1 MGGRRTIESGRTAQS
16 LGRSPRALPGV
27 LAGLSRQLPVAVKI
41 AVPFALITLATSALL
56 AAYAAGSARRQLQ
69 SGYDAQLRQVQNAV
83 QVVYASNSNDPQP
96 INALLQRIK
105 ESDDL
110 VLVARV
116 FRPGPPPT
124 IWASTNSGDIG
135 QRPPADALVTMRTG
149 EETHRRIEEA
159 GVALQ
164 VTEAPLTANGKPTA
178 VLELNTRLDLL
189 TQSMASAGASSKMV
203 VGVAVGV
210 QVLALALILYWT
222 VLRRVSRLGRAA
234 SLVANGYLAVRLPE
248 ADEPRGRD
256 AIINVGREFDR
267 MLRAVQVRQ
276 RQQAAVAALG
286 QRALV
291 DENLDELLQEAAR
304 LVAQTLEVRYSVV
317 AEVLPDRGGMRIRA
331 GEGWKDGTIGKST
344 MPANDG
350 SQGGYTLMAG
360 QPVVSEDLSR
370 ETRFAVA
377 PVFREHAVI
386 GSAMAVLAGE
396 GQPWGVLGAASVTVR
411 EFTGDDVHF
420 LLAIANVLAE
430 AIQRTHAVRAL
441 SGSEARTGAIMQAA
455 LDSIVIM
462 DDAGAIV
469 EFNPAAE
476 RSFGYLSGEVTGKN
490 IVDLVALPAV
500 GENHPPGLTGYLSRG
515 RGIRMGERAEV
526 MARNKDGT
534 EFPIEI
540 TITRVP
546 TEGPPLYTAF
556 VRDISER
563 KQAEEQ
569 IAFLAYHDKLTHLPN
584 RAMFEEH
591 LELAIARA
599 RRNDLAVAVL
609 YMDLD
614 NFKLVND
621 SLGHE
626 AGDELLRQMAGR
638 LHEATRDTDLVARQ
652 GGDEF
657 LLLFADIE
665 RPAEDVGVGSVEFA
679 TQSAQRV
686 AERIQAALRT
696 PFQLA
701 DTEFFVSASMGI
713 SVFPVDAQDA
723 AQLLKN
729 ADASMYRSK
738 RGGPGGY
745 VLYSS
750 EASDNVNRLSFTTR
764 LRKAVEERQ
773 WTLHYQ
779 PILDLQSGEMVE
791 VEALVR
797 WQDPEGGLIAPGEF
811 IPLAEEMG
819 LIGAIGDWVLSE
831 ISRQSRQW
839 TDAGIP
845 LKIGFNLS
853 PRQLWQ
859 PDLGQ
864 RILLRLQSANV
875 DPSRITIEITE
886 SAAMSDPDRTQ
897 RVLRDLHERGLHLAI
912 DDFGTGYS
920 SLSRLKYMPVDLLK
934 IDRSFV
940 KDIPRDADASAIV
953 LAIIQ
958 MGRSLGMT
966 PLAEGIET
974 EEQWRFLVD
983 AGCILGQGYLFSKP
997 VPATEIEASLQRR
1010 GGLHLVH
1017 DAARPHPDAVNE

>member
-1 MGGRRTIESGRTAQS
+1 MGGRRTTESGRTGQS
-16 LGRSPRALPGV
+16 RGSTPRGLSSV
-27 LAGLSRQLPVAVKI
+27 LRGISRQLPVAVKI
-41 AVPFALITLATSALL
+41 AIPFALVTLATSALL
-56 AAYAAGSARRQLQ
+56 AAYATSSARRQLQ
-69 SGYDAQLRQVQNAV
+69 SGYDAQIRQVQNAV
-83 QVVYASNSNDPQP
+83 QVVFATDSTDPQP
-96 INALLQRIK
+96 INALLQRVK
-105 ESDDL
+105 ESGDL

-116 FRPGPPPT
+116 FRPGPPPS
-124 IWASTNSGDIG
+124 IWASTSATDVG
-135 QRPPADALVTMRTG
+135 QRPSPESMTPLRTG
-149 EETHRRIEEA
+149 VAIHRRVVDA

-164 VTEAPLTANGKPTA
+164 VTDLPLSTGDRRTA
-178 VLELNTRLDLL
+178 VLELYTRLDPL
-189 TQSMASAGASSKMV
+189 THSIATAGASGKLV
-203 VGVAVGV
+203 VGIAVGV
-210 QVLALALILYWT
+210 QVLALALVLYWT

-234 SLVANGYLAVRLPE
+234 SLVANGYLAVKLPE

-256 AIINVGREFDR
+256 AIANVGREFDR
-267 MLRAVQVRQ
+267 MLRAVQART

-286 QRALV
+286 QRALIE
-291 DENLDELLQEAAR
+291 ENLDALLAEAAR
-304 LVAQTLEVRYSVV
+304 LVAQTLEVRFSMLM
-317 AEVLPDRGGMRIRA
+317 EVLPDRTAMQLRA
-331 GEGWKDGTIGKST
+331 GEGWTAGTVGKST
-344 MPANDG
+344 TPADTG
-350 SQGGYTLMAG
+350 SQGAYTLSATG
-360 QPVVSEDLSR
+360 PVVSEDLSR

-377 PVFREHAVI
+377 PLLREHGVVS
-386 GSAMAVLAGE
+386 SAIVLVAGE
-396 GQPWGVLGAASVTVR
+396 AGPWGVLGAASVSPR
-411 EFTGDDVHF
+411 QFSGDDVHF
-420 LLAIANVLAE
+420 LQALANVLAE
-430 AIQRTHAVRAL
+430 AIQRTRAVRAL
-441 SGSEARTGAIMQAA
+441 SGSEARTGAILEAA
-455 LDSIVIM
+455 LDSIVSM
-462 DDAGAIV
+462 DDSGRIV

-476 RSFGYLSGEVTGKN
+476 RSFGYLRSEVTGKN

-500 GENHPPGLTGYLSRG
+500 GENHAPGLTGYLSRG
-515 RGIRMGERAEV
+515 RGIRVGERTEV
-526 MARNKDGT
+526 MAKSKDGN
-534 EFPIEI
+534 EFPVEI

-556 VRDISER
+556 VRDITER

-665 RPAEDVGVGSVEFA
+665 QPPEDVEQDSVEFA
-679 TQSAQRV
+679 TRSAERV

-723 AQLLKN
+723 PGLLKN

-738 RGGPGGY
+738 RMGPGGY
-745 VLYSS
+745 VLYSR
-750 EASDNVNRLSFTTR
+750 EASDNVNQLSFTTR
-764 LRKAVEERQ
+764 LRRAVEERQ
-773 WTLHYQ
+773 WVLHYQ
-779 PILDLQSGEMVE
+779 PILDLKSGETVE

-797 WQDPEGGLIAPGEF
+797 WQDPDGGLIAPGEF

-831 ISRQSRQW
+831 ICRQSRQW
-839 TDAGIP
+839 SDKGIP
-845 LKIGFNLS
+845 LRIGFNLS

-864 RILLRLQSANV
+864 RVLLRLQSAGV
-875 DPSRITIEITE
+875 DPTQITIEITE

-897 RVLRDLHERGLHLAI
+897 RVLRDLHDRGLHLAI

-920 SLSRLKYMPVDLLK
+920 SLSRLKYLPVDLLK

-940 KDIPRDADASAIV
+940 RDVPRDADASSIV
-953 LAIIQ
+953 QAIIQ

-974 EEQWRFLVD
+974 EEQWRFLVEN
-983 AGCILGQGYLFSKP
+983 GCILGQGYLFSRP
-997 VPATEIEASLQRR
+997 VPAEEIEAGLQRR

-1017 DAARPHPDAVNE
+1017 DAERGLRDATNG